1 MTNTREGNA
10 MQKVIYSVIFT
21 ALCGSFAMGGGDI
34 APVVPVAEEYPAVD
48 NNALYIG
55 AGYAYFKQSNDDIVY
70 RGVNKIELETDSIL
84 LQAGYQYNEYLAF
97 EGRYWFGV
105 GDISQSGGMKPGDR
119 SGDYDAWALYVK
131 PMYPVTEHLDVYALL
146 GYAETDVEY
155 DDGSFW
161 DTEGFS
167 WGVGAQYEV
176 VENIVVF
183 ADYISLSTHDS
194 FDIVAPNGAIVENVD
209 ADVDLYMVNVGISY
223 RF

>member
-1 MTNTREGNA
+1 MK
-10 MQKVIYSVIFT
+10 KVIGSVIFT
-21 ALCGSFAMGGGDI
+21 VLFGSFAMGGGDI
-34 APVVPVAEEYPAVD
+34 APVVPVAEESPVVD
-48 NNALYIG
+48 NSAFYVG
-55 AGYAYFKQSNDDIVY
+55 VGYGYFKQSNDDIVY
-70 RGVNKIELETDSIL
+70 PGISSIELETDSIM
-84 LQAGYQYNEYLAF
+84 LQAGYQYNAYLSF

-105 GDISQSGGMKPGDR
+105 GDVSQSGGMKPGDY

-131 PMYPVTEHLDVYALL
+131 PMYPVTESFDVYALL

-167 WGVGAQYEV
+167 WGVGAQYKVTQEV
-176 VENIVVF
+176 VVF

-194 FDIVAPNGAIVENVD
+194 FDIIAPNGAIVENVD

-223 RF
+223 KF